1 MKNNTHDVIVVGARC
16 AGAPTAMLLA
26 RQGYEVLLV
35 DRATFPSD
43 TLSTLVIHAAG
54 VSALRR
60 WGLLDEVVATGCP
73 PIGTYTFDFGPFVIS
88 GAPRP
93 VDGLTT
99 AYAPRRT
106 RLDTILVEA
115 AEQAGVDVRTG
126 YSVEEVMIENGTVVG
141 IRGHR
146 DGEPSVVERSRVV
159 VGADGWNSMVAR
171 AVNAVEYST
180 KPVLENAFYTF
191 WRDLPVDSFLTMIR
205 GDRGIAAIPTNDD
218 LTLVL
223 TGCPF
228 AQASS
233 FRGDVEGNYMRTIE
247 LVPEFAERI
256 KAATRVE
263 RFTGGGVPNFFRV
276 PFGPG
281 WSLVGDAG
289 YTKDP
294 ITAQGISDAFR
305 NAERCTSALH
315 QALSGERPYEDA
327 MGDYQR
333 QRDDASMPVYEF
345 TTQMAK
351 LEAPPLEMQA
361 ILAATSCS
369 QAAMDGFVGV
379 TTGSVSPVEFFDPA
393 NVATI
398 LAGSSAQHV
407 LAGD

>member
-1 MKNNTHDVIVVGARC
+1 
-16 AGAPTAMLLA
+16 
-26 RQGYEVLLV
+26 
-35 DRATFPSD
+35 
-43 TLSTLVIHAAG
+43 
-54 VSALRR
+54 
-60 WGLLDEVVATGCP
+60 
-73 PIGTYTFDFGPFVIS
+73 
-88 GAPRP
+88 
-93 VDGLTT
+93 
-99 AYAPRRT
+99 
-106 RLDTILVEA
+106 
-115 AEQAGVDVRTG
+115 
-126 YSVEEVMIENGTVVG
+126 
-141 IRGHR
+141 
-146 DGEPSVVERSRVV
+146 
-159 VGADGWNSMVAR
+159 
-171 AVNAVEYST
+171 
-180 KPVLENAFYTF
+180 
-191 WRDLPVDSFLTMIR
+191 
-205 GDRGIAAIPTNDD
+205 
-218 LTLVL
+218 VL

-305 NAERCTSALH
+305 NAERCATALH
-315 QALSGERPYEDA
+315 EALSGERPYEDA

-333 QRDDASMPVYEF
+333 QRDEASMPVYEF

-379 TTGSVSPVEFFDPA
+379 TTGSVSPLEFFDPA

-398 LAGSSAQHV
+398 LAEGSAQHV

>member
-1 MKNNTHDVIVVGARC
+1 MKNTHDVIVVGARC

-26 RQGYEVLLV
+26 RQGYDVLLV

-73 PIGTYTFDFGPFVIS
+73 PIETYTFDFGPFVIS

-171 AVNAVEYST
+171 AVNAVEYNT

-191 WRDLPVDSFLTMIR
+191 WRDLPVDSFVTMIR

-228 AQASS
+228 AQAST

-379 TTGSVSPVEFFDPA
+379 TTGSVSPLEFFDPA

>member
-1 MKNNTHDVIVVGARC
+1 MKNTHDVIVVGARC

-26 RQGYEVLLV
+26 RQGYDVLLV

-73 PIGTYTFDFGPFVIS
+73 PIRTYTFDFGPFVIS

-126 YSVEEVMIENGTVVG
+126 YSVEEVMIENGAVVG

-146 DGEPSVVERSRVV
+146 EGEPSAVERSRVV

-171 AVNAVEYST
+171 AVNAVEYNT

-233 FRGDVEGNYMRTIE
+233 FRGDVEGNYMQTIG
-247 LVPEFAERI
+247 LVPEFAARI

-305 NAERCTSALH
+305 NAERCATALH
-315 QALSGERPYEDA
+315 EALSGERPYDDA

-379 TTGSVSPVEFFDPA
+379 TTGSVSPLEFFDPA

-398 LAGSSAQHV
+398 LAEGSAQHV

>member
-1 MKNNTHDVIVVGARC
+1 MKNTHDVIVVGARC

-26 RQGYEVLLV
+26 RQGYDVLLV

-73 PIGTYTFDFGPFVIS
+73 PIETYTFDFGPFVIS

-171 AVNAVEYST
+171 AVNAVEYNT

-305 NAERCTSALH
+305 NAERCATALH
-315 QALSGERPYEDA
+315 EALSGERPYEDA

-333 QRDDASMPVYEF
+333 QRDEASMPVYEF

>member
-1 MKNNTHDVIVVGARC
+1 MKNTHDVIVVGARC

-26 RQGYEVLLV
+26 RQGYDVLLV

-73 PIGTYTFDFGPFVIS
+73 PIETYTFDFGPFVIS

-171 AVNAVEYST
+171 AVNAVQYNT

-305 NAERCTSALH
+305 NAERCATALH
-315 QALSGERPYEDA
+315 EALSGERPYEDA

-333 QRDDASMPVYEF
+333 QRDEASMPVYEF

-379 TTGSVSPVEFFDPA
+379 TTGSVSPLEFFDPA

-398 LAGSSAQHV
+398 LAEGSAQHV